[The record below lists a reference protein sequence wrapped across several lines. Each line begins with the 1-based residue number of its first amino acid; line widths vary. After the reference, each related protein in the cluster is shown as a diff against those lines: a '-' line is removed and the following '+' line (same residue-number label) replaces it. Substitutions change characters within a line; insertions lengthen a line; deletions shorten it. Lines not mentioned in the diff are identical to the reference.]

1 MTNGMADEGTMG
13 VASLLEASVVIMS
26 LGPCW
31 FSNKAGLGGKGGG
44 GKRAAMGSSS
54 SSSS

>member
-1 MTNGMADEGTMG
+1 MTKGMADEGTMG

-26 LGPCW
+26 LWPW
-31 FSNKAGLGGKGGG
+31 FSNKAGFGGKGGG